1 VKHAGK
7 ALFGVAVTV
16 VLLWWALRGVSFAD
30 VWAQIRQGD
39 PLLLTAAVAV
49 AELVDLYGKTPV
61 EHLGHPKYY
70 NIAWMELLEQVR
82 PAYQAMQ
89 NIFEPIEE

>member
-1 VKHAGK
+1 MAVNELVEQYGK
-7 ALFGVAVTV
+7 APIE
-16 VLLWWALRGVSFAD
+16 
-30 VWAQIRQGD
+30 Q
-39 PLLLTAAVAV
+39 
-49 AELVDLYGKTPV
+49 
-61 EHLGHPKYY
+61 LGHPKYY

>member
-1 VKHAGK
+1 MAVN
-7 ALFGVAVTV
+7 ALVEEFGH
-16 VLLWWALRGVSFAD
+16 SP
-30 VWAQIRQGD
+30 I
-39 PLLLTAAVAV
+39 
-49 AELVDLYGKTPV
+49 EL
-61 EHLGHPKYY
+61 LGHPRFY